1 MTATENTD
9 LNPAYLFK
17 NESAKYLRTTE
28 RKISLYIRYG
38 LLRYAKYG
46 KNYVIRKDWLDEFA
60 EQWSGY
66 DLSNE
71 DKIKLAINARKW
83 KVKHS
88 V

>member
-1 MTATENTD
+1 MATDRND
-9 LNPAYLFK
+9 LDKNYLFK
-17 NESAKYLRTTE
+17 DESAKYLRTTE

-38 LLRYAKYG
+38 LLKYTKFG
-46 KNYVIRKDWLDEFA
+46 KNYVIKKEWLDEFA

-71 DKIKLAINARKW
+71 RKIRASINAKRW
-83 KVKHS
+83 KEKHS